1 MTAVSQTGCWECFI
15 CINIPAMGTAL
26 FYKELGKL
34 LYAIAIADETV
45 TEQEKAAVSK
55 LIRERLLHRER
66 DEDRFGSNEA
76 WITQF
81 SFDTAEDSYTNA
93 EEAFQEFL
101 DFAKAYKHELTD
113 QDLDVCI
120 SLSEHMADAHQH
132 VNEKEHA
139 MLKELREF
147 LKTIN
152 GPKLIF

>member
-1 MTAVSQTGCWECFI
+1 
-15 CINIPAMGTAL
+15 MGTAL

-45 TEQEKAAVSK
+45 TDQEKAAVSK
-55 LIRERLLHRER
+55 LIRERLLHKET

-81 SFDTAEDSYTNA
+81 SFDTAEDSYTTA

-101 DFAKAYKHELTD
+101 DFAKAYKHDLTD

-120 SLSEHMADAHQH
+120 SLSEHMADAYQH